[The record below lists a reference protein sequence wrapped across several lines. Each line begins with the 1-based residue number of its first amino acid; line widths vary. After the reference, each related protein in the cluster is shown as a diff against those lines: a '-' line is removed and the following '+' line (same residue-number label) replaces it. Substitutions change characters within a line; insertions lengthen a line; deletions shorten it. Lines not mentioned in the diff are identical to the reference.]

1 MRIIRGLRARR
12 ILIVEDDV
20 KTSASIDMYLRHEGY
35 RTELAQSG
43 TDGLARARLE
53 RPDLVILDLMLPG
66 LNGLELCRELR
77 SESAVPIIMLT
88 ARSTEEDKL
97 RGLDIGAD
105 DYVTKPFSPRELVAR
120 VRAVLR
126 RTEASSEAATAGDIV
141 VDPNSHEV
149 TVRGEKVPCTAA
161 EFRLLDALVR
171 SSGRVLS
178 REELMQRAFGDSYEG
193 LDRTIDVH
201 IKNLRKKIEED
212 RANPSRIVTVFG
224 VGYKFV
230 SR

>member
-1 MRIIRGLRARR
+1 
-12 ILIVEDDV
+12 
-20 KTSASIDMYLRHEGY
+20 MYLRHEGY
-35 RTELAQSG
+35 RTDLARTGS
-43 TDGLARARLE
+43 DGLARARQD

-66 LNGLELCRELR
+66 LNGLEVCRELR
-77 SESAVPIIMLT
+77 SESRVPIIMLT
-88 ARSTEEDKL
+88 ARSTEQDKL

-105 DYVTKPFSPRELVAR
+105 DYVTKPFSPRELIAR

-126 RTEASSEAATAGDIV
+126 RTEVSQEPASAGDV
-141 VDPNSHEV
+141 NVDPKSREV
-149 TVRGEKVPCTAA
+149 RVRGELVACTAA

-171 SSGRVLS
+171 SPGRVFS
-178 REELMQRAFGDSYEG
+178 REELMQRAFGDTWEG

-224 VGYKFV
+224 TGYKFV
-230 SR
+230 PR

>member
-1 MRIIRGLRARR
+1 MRARR

-178 REELMQRAFGDSYEG
+178 REELMQRAFGDTYEG